1 MSSPLVYVSSSLRNK
16 ELNREVADVL
26 EHSGYSVYLPQR
38 DAPATGS
45 SADVFASNIEALRRA
60 DVVVAVLVNYG
71 RDLAFE
77 LGFAHALGKP
87 IIALAETSEYLRDEM
102 IANSI
107 TKVVKTLG
115 ELRDELRNTLKS
127 A

>member
-1 MSSPLVYVSSSLRNK
+1 VYVSSSLRNK

-107 TKVVKTLG
+107 IKVVKTLE
-115 ELRDELRNTLKS
+115 ELRGELRNTLKPVS
-127 A
+127 LF

>member
-1 MSSPLVYVSSSLRNK
+1 M
-16 ELNREVADVL
+16 
-26 EHSGYSVYLPQR
+26 
-38 DAPATGS
+38 
-45 SADVFASNIEALRRA
+45 FASNIQALRRA
-60 DVVVAVLVNYG
+60 DVVVAILVNYG

-107 TKVVKTLG
+107 IKVVKTLE
-115 ELRDELRNTLKS
+115 ELRGELRNTLKPVS
-127 A
+127 LF